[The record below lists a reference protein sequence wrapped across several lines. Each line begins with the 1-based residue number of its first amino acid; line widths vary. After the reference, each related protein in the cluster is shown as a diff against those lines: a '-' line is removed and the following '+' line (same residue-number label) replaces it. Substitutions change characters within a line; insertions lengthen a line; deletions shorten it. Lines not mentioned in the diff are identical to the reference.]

1 MYDQLWFR
9 SCLVVN
15 NRGTYHS
22 LVLLHRLRMNILEHY
37 DNTINTNKYSELVID
52 KFNKTVIKISEL
64 NNLYSI
70 TTVVSAI
77 GYDDVIQPLIPALPT
92 YPLVFD
98 GNVSNLNLILQVLF
112 LDKDNQSL
120 GTTILN
126 ICDAYFK
133 KNINVTT
140 AGVITRIM
148 DYVDWIPLIECDM
161 SDQCSDMGP
170 LKKMDI
176 VNGLD
181 ISFRPCSIQSK
192 YTIASGDDGFNFKYA
207 KTNKIF
213 QCPQFNLYVLP
224 PMDLSSF
231 DYGDSFSQLTM
242 DKYKQK
248 IISACTGLVM
258 KGDVERNNHVGSC
271 SLVRDGKRFY
281 VKTNSHVINGSGQTK
296 DISGKLT
303 KYLLCISAS
312 NDFFTINA
320 VTRSCIETDEA

>member
-1 MYDQLWFR
+1 M
-9 SCLVVN
+9 
-15 NRGTYHS
+15 
-22 LVLLHRLRMNILEHY
+22 
-37 DNTINTNKYSELVID
+37 
-52 KFNKTVIKISEL
+52 
-64 NNLYSI
+64 
-70 TTVVSAI
+70 
-77 GYDDVIQPLIPALPT
+77 
-92 YPLVFD
+92 
-98 GNVSNLNLILQVLF
+98 
-112 LDKDNQSL
+112 QSL

-303 KYLLCISAS
+303 KYQSELKAVFACSGKTLVVSLDKLMLRGNDYAVFSVETAEARGFLASLEIDAPMMSNLETSANGSCYISACRQTDDVFS
-312 NDFFTINA
+312 KNKNRVMLRTLLITNDNRVIGYSTPRRA
-320 VTRSCIETDEA
+320 